1 MAELKPCPFC
11 GGNSIG
17 AEISYE
23 EKNFRIYCCDCIA
36 EMVLYFADAGLSGG
50 EIIGFAEMQEIIE
63 ELIEKWNTRFAD
75 NGKTIP
81 QKLNHNSLCE
91 TETYKVGG

>member
-1 MAELKPCPFC
+1 MAELLPCPFC
-11 GGNSIG
+11 SGNSIG

-36 EMVLYFADAGLSGG
+36 EMVLYFADAGLNGG

-63 ELIEKWNTRFAD
+63 ELIEKWNTRTPKED
-75 NGKTIP
+75 IGKRAV
-81 QKLNHNSLCE
+81 SLVDGHIE
-91 TETYKVGG
+91 E